1 MEASAG
7 WGGGGLHCFVTYPTI
22 PKCVPPDAA
31 LTPDVSKISTR
42 LVSESKRFKW
52 GAKKLNAL
60 DAWKRWAPLII
71 AAIIVAA
78 VMFWYLR

>member
-1 MEASAG
+1 MLGADPRFFSCPACV
-7 WGGGGLHCFVTYPTI
+7 HPTRRAH
-22 PKCVPPDAA
+22 AA
-31 LTPDVSKISTR
+31 DVSKISTR
-42 LVSESKRFKW
+42 LVTESKRFKW

-71 AAIIVAA
+71 SAIIVGG